1 MPALTDN
8 SDQSGGTQ
16 ITSYALEWNN
26 GFGTSFTEVVG
37 GPIGSDN
44 LNRFINVS
52 TTPGLTYLFRYRV
65 RNIFGWSPN
74 YSPTATIL
82 SASKPDV
89 PASPTTEISGPNVRI
104 SWTQP
109 NSNAAA
115 IQAYTI
121 EILAKDGLAWK
132 QTLTC
137 DGSSAVVIS
146 SLECFVPLLTLID
159 PAAFGLV
166 VQDLVQARIAATNS
180 VGTSGYS
187 LPNTIGALVQTRP
200 AAPQPVTRGAAS
212 SNLQL
217 ELVWLPLT
225 TFVQTGGVSILSY
238 ELDWDNGL
246 NQNVWNPLVGYS
258 SAFTGLSY
266 ITTDVTAG
274 TTYSFKLRAQN
285 VHGWSDWS
293 TVTTLLA
300 ASVPAK
306 MTIVTVT

>member
-1 MPALTDN
+1 M
-8 SDQSGGTQ
+8 
-16 ITSYALEWNN
+16 
-26 GFGTSFTEVVG
+26 
-37 GPIGSDN
+37 
-44 LNRFINVS
+44 
-52 TTPGLTYLFRYRV
+52 
-65 RNIFGWSPN
+65 
-74 YSPTATIL
+74 
-82 SASKPDV
+82 
-89 PASPTTEISGPNVRI
+89 
-104 SWTQP
+104 
-109 NSNAAA
+109 
-115 IQAYTI
+115 
-121 EILAKDGLAWK
+121 
-132 QTLTC
+132 
-137 DGSSAVVIS
+137 
-146 SLECFVPLLTLID
+146 
-159 PAAFGLV
+159 
-166 VQDLVQARIAATNS
+166 
-180 VGTSGYS
+180 
-187 LPNTIGALVQTRP
+187 
-200 AAPQPVTRGAAS
+200 TRGAAS